1 MSWYKHPSVYA
12 QKMARLGCKIFNEYY
27 KPTMPKEIYL
37 SGSHAAKNA
46 FTRIHHQ
53 NMGQIDRLSALP
65 WDIDGERNMN
75 RYPPHPQ
82 IRELV
87 HVLRK
92 HGLFRDEH
100 MDFNEEMKRLRILR
114 GKRYRVKGGMSG
126 KRAQIREQSK

>member
-1 MSWYKHPSVYA
+1 
-12 QKMARLGCKIFNEYY
+12 
-27 KPTMPKEIYL
+27 
-37 SGSHAAKNA
+37 
-46 FTRIHHQ
+46 
-53 NMGQIDRLSALP
+53 MGQIDRLSALP